1 VFSRL
6 ATLFA
11 VLGLA
16 IFMLVSCGKKNAAE
30 DGHDHKHEKGEASGG
45 HGHGE
50 ESPGGASFKAGK
62 GVILT
67 DETRQSLGAETAEV
81 TEHKLPLELRF
92 AVQVFGED
100 HKPTAIETE
109 HAECTGKASG
119 LLPQKQAALLR
130 PGQPV
135 ALMSKSGEKLG
146 GIVLGLNKALAIGD
160 AEVVV
165 GITNAGARLKP
176 AEFLSAVITL
186 PRADAVTVV
195 PKSALLRTADGTFV
209 YTVNGDAYFRT
220 AVKTGAEAEGFVEI
234 TDGLLNGDA
243 VVTKPVEKL
252 WLIELRATK
261 GGGHSH

>member
-1 VFSRL
+1 MISRL
-6 ATLFA
+6 TTLF
-11 VLGLA
+11 VLLGLA
-16 IFMLVSCGKKNAAE
+16 FVLASCGKGHDAK
-30 DGHDHKHEKGEASGG
+30 DGHDHSHEKGEAAGG

-67 DETRQSLGAETAEV
+67 DETRQSIGVETAEV
-81 TEHKLPLELRF
+81 TERKLPLELRF

-100 HKPTAIETE
+100 HKPAALETE
-109 HAECTGKASG
+109 HAECTARTAG
-119 LLPQKQAALLR
+119 LLAQAQASSLR
-130 PGQPV
+130 AGHPV
-135 ALMSKSGEKLG
+135 RLVSKSGGMLG
-146 GIVLGLNKALAIGD
+146 GIVLSVNKSLAIGD
-160 AEVVV
+160 AEIVI
-165 GITNAGARLKP
+165 GITNAGAKLKP
-176 AEFLSAVITL
+176 AEFLSATITL
-186 PRADAVTVV
+186 PRDQSVAVV
-195 PKSALLRTADGTFV
+195 PKSAVLRAADGTFV

-234 TDGLLNGDA
+234 TDGLFPGDV